1 MLKWDLDL
9 FREGGIAILVAIFS
23 PPCGMSPVSPVFY
36 TEVTGNSEYWSQKQA
51 QRWNIH
57 AIILNVHV
65 GWQSAQKLSFYWSIY
80 PTIQWNAFIFNGTIA
95 YIGMGKLVPM
105 DFKIQVIAIIRSFVL
120 AFTSGLQHWSY
131 ALWQNH
137 WSIFVQ
143 TICIWNHC
151 QSGAQ
156 IIKIV
161 KLLFQFLSK

>member
-1 MLKWDLDL
+1 MGPGLVSWRWDCHFSSHFFTALW
-9 FREGGIAILVAIFS
+9 FVTNFSSILYWS
-23 PPCGMSPVSPVFY
+23 
-36 TEVTGNSEYWSQKQA
+36 NSEYWSQKQA